1 MPTQIQVMNRYVPG
15 DPVVGA
21 AITFDHDNEDVKTPR
36 TAANGFVTV
45 STEGLSD
52 GNHVVR
58 ITPRYTSDL
67 QVGPDI
73 AEDLDVS
80 VTRMFRSLEVGITV
94 LKGKVQGCVPA
105 ARPAEPRGH
114 GGANESGPRSV
125 AADVSSVASS
135 ESEFQNARKDHTY
148 CRPSNTRKHQYW
160 GDANLVREASR

>member
-73 AEDLDVS
+73 AEDLAVS
-80 VTRMFRSLEVGITV
+80 VTRMFRPLEVGITV
-94 LKGKVQGCVPA
+94 LKGKVQAVNSLPGQQSRGTVA
-105 ARPAEPRGH
+105 AGTNPVRV
-114 GGANESGPRSV
+114 V
-125 AADVSSVASS
+125 AADVSPVASS
-135 ESEFQNARKDHTY
+135 ESEFQNA
-148 CRPSNTRKHQYW
+148 
-160 GDANLVREASR
+160 